1 MQRLMEWHT
10 NKTKIFFCR
19 INHKKISIMKKLI
32 LILIVVA
39 YALLVSAQ
47 DGLLTGTYKNSQGDK
62 IVVGEFDGGLGIMV
76 PGYSNFYA
84 LVEMADGWY
93 ANPFL
98 GIICM
103 ADQNNNLLF
112 GFTNTG
118 TTDLYVRWDEKKQS
132 AKSAVARGEKYAS
145 QGNYCDA
152 AEQFEKAYKYEQKS
166 DMPDPGGLR
175 YMSSNAGINYSSCG
189 NYDKTIEW
197 TLNTIE
203 YLEEDHE
210 DNTSPEVQNALA
222 NAYYTMAEVYMN
234 NADDKENVESAL
246 EYAEKGLEFINSLSD
261 FEMEPYYLVNFN
273 MILGLIYSNVKND
286 YKAALEYYEEAESN
300 ADYLEGD
307 QYDDFIYSILIAKS
321 MIYGLMGDFQK
332 SLIYSQQ
339 MVDLQRDRNDNPS
352 ALIFSLTQLGSC
364 YSRMGNLS
372 EYKKCIE
379 EAGQIANSLDNSEEN
394 MDLKYGIIR
403 DKADIL
409 LLENKLDESE
419 ALYVDMYNYYK
430 NIASSGRNVNM
441 NMRSAINGIYR
452 VYMVRKDYPYCQNAI
467 LESMKYE
474 SGLTTGKEGEIN
486 DLYDLANVY
495 LLMNKPQDAAKYL
508 EPVIALEEALITDLP
523 EEKLRGYLNQRYYT
537 YQLLSQA
544 YIMSGRPKDAMK
556 VVEIGTGKGLLS
568 KISSS
573 GYSYVDIDK
582 YTAGLPVNKI
592 IIRFPYF
599 NSQSGSIG
607 KIAISNAGITGIDT
621 KTDSIWQEITDRLSN
636 KIAQQSA
643 NNATSRGFKK
653 IIIENQ
659 TTPDSTR
666 WNKNNPQKIDLGSVL
681 YYYSSLLSNPSTIR
695 TATTGQ
701 PVKKEDMS
709 DFEFLSRALYSL
721 FFSDLEPAL
730 KGKKDL
736 VIIPDGMFAFIT
748 FETLMNSD
756 RKMLGEMYSVTYSQS
771 LAISNEI
778 NKRQYASPGK
788 TLAMGGAIY
797 KTKDVQNEQITY
809 SVNEKN
815 RIINEMVQAVERD
828 EDLTKIYDTYIA
840 PAGWNPLPGT
850 LSEIKNI
857 AAIDPLNTTLIQ
869 SELLTK
875 NNLFD
880 KSSSGELS
888 KYRILHFATHGFVVW
903 SVPELSSLVLSPN
916 ANSDND
922 CVLNLNEILKLKI
935 NAQIV
940 TLSACETAMGYAF
953 MGEGVNGLPQA
964 FIQAGAQNVIASLWC
979 IDDQGTNKF
988 MTELYKNILVAKQP
1002 VSKALALTKQEFI
1015 SGKFG
1020 TAYQSPFYWSPF
1032 VCYGSA
1038 SDHYT
1043 QLDKAQ
1049 GYDLF
1054 TDASYTLPEPM
1065 PSADDFYT
1073 SGVEKYNQNDFD
1085 GAIVDFSDYIELK
1098 PENMG
1103 FYARAICYLNLN
1115 EIERALSD
1123 LSRSLRENPT
1133 HVESLQ
1139 ARAYIYEQL
1148 KRFQDAVT
1156 DYDRIIALQP
1166 DSAANYINQA
1176 KILYKL
1182 KQYDDVIVC
1191 MNKSLKLKP
1200 DDAYSYYVL
1209 ANTQQKK
1216 GNTNGAIANYTKVIQ
1231 YAPDAPDGY
1240 FQRAMLNN
1248 KYHGLSAAI
1257 DDFKKVI
1264 ELEDA
1269 SGEFIMKPYV
1279 LQYTG
1284 KPEEA
1289 LSLAQKLAEEKND
1302 ISNYYNLASI
1312 YSLQN
1317 DSKNAVSALSKAID
1331 KGFNEFD
1338 QILEDEDLNNIRNS
1352 TEFKEL
1358 LVTYGIK

>member
-1 MQRLMEWHT
+1 
-10 NKTKIFFCR
+10 
-19 INHKKISIMKKLI
+19 MKKLI
-32 LILIVVA
+32 LVFIVLTS
-39 YALLVSAQ
+39 ALLVSGQ
-47 DGLLTGTYKNSQGDK
+47 DGILTGTYKNLQGDK
-62 IVVGEFDGGLGIMV
+62 IVVGEFNGGIGIMV
-76 PGYSNFYA
+76 PGYTNFYA
-84 LVEMADGWY
+84 LIEMADGWY
-93 ANPFL
+93 ANLFL

-103 ADQNNNLLF
+103 ADENNNLLF

-118 TTDLYVRWDEKKQS
+118 ATDLYVRWDEKKQS

-145 QGNYCDA
+145 KGNYCDA
-152 AEQFEKAYKYEQKS
+152 AEQFEKAYNYELKS
-166 DMPDPGGLR
+166 DMPDPSGLR

-189 NYDKTIEW
+189 DAAKAIEW
-197 TLNTIE
+197 TLNTIA

-210 DNTSPEVQNALA
+210 DNTNPEVQNALA

-234 NADDKENVESAL
+234 NADDEENVESAL

-286 YKAALEYYEEAESN
+286 YKAALEYYEEAENN
-300 ADYLEGD
+300 AAYIEGA
-307 QYDDFIYSILIAKS
+307 QYDDFVYSILMAKS

-339 MVDLQRDRNDNPS
+339 MVDLQRDWNDDPT

-364 YSRMGNLS
+364 YSRMGNFS

-379 EAGQIANSLDNSEEN
+379 EAGQIANSLDNSDEN
-394 MDLKYGIIR
+394 MDLKYGIIST
-403 DKADIL
+403 KADIL

-419 ALYVDMYNYYK
+419 ALYVDMYNYYTSIT
-430 NIASSGRNVNM
+430 NSARNVNM

-467 LESMKYE
+467 LEGMKYE
-474 SGLTTGKEGEIN
+474 SGLITGKEGEIN
-486 DLYDLANVY
+486 DLFDLANVY

-523 EEKLRGYLNQRYYT
+523 EERLRGYLNQRYYT
-537 YQLLSQA
+537 YQLLSQS

-573 GYSYVDIDK
+573 GYSYVDMDK
-582 YTAGLPVNKI
+582 YTAGMPVNKI

-607 KIAISNAGITGIDT
+607 KLAISNAGIIGIDS
-621 KTDSIWQEITDRLSN
+621 KTDSIWQEITDRLSH
-636 KIAQQSA
+636 KITQQSA
-643 NNATSRGFKK
+643 KNATSRGFKK
-653 IIIENQ
+653 IIVENQ
-659 TTPDSTR
+659 NTPDSTL
-666 WNKNNPQKIDLGSVL
+666 WNQNNPKKIDLGSVI
-681 YYYSSLLSNPSTIR
+681 YFYNSLLSNPSTTR
-695 TATTGQ
+695 TVTTGQ
-701 PVKKEDMS
+701 TVKKEDMS
-709 DFEFLSRALYSL
+709 DFEFLSCALYSL
-721 FFSDLEPAL
+721 FFSDIEPAL
-730 KGKKDL
+730 KSKKDL
-736 VIIPDGMFAFIT
+736 VIIPDGMFAFIP
-748 FETLMNSD
+748 FETLMNSE
-756 RKMLGEMYSVTYSQS
+756 RKMLGEMYAVTYSQS
-771 LAISNEI
+771 LAVSNEI
-778 NKRQYASPGK
+778 NKRNYASTGK

-797 KTKDVQNEQITY
+797 KTKDIQNEQITY

-815 RIINEMVQAVERD
+815 RIINEMVQAVDRD

-850 LSEIKNI
+850 LLEIKNI
-857 AAIDPLNTTLIQ
+857 AGIDPLNTTLVQ
-869 SELLTK
+869 GELLTK
-875 NNLFD
+875 INLID

-916 ANSDND
+916 PNSDND

-935 NAQIV
+935 SAQLV

-953 MGEGVNGLPQA
+953 MGEGVMGLPQA

-988 MTELYKNILVAKQP
+988 MTELYKKILITKQP

-1020 TAYQSPFYWSPF
+1020 TIYQSPFYWSPF
-1032 VCYGSA
+1032 ICYGSA

-1043 QLDKAQ
+1043 QLDEAQ

-1054 TDASYTLPEPM
+1054 TDATYTLPEPM
-1065 PSADDFYT
+1065 LSADGFYT
-1073 SGVEKYNQNDFD
+1073 GAVEKYNQNDYE
-1085 GAIVDFSDYIELK
+1085 GAILDFTNYIALK
-1098 PENMG
+1098 PDNTG
-1103 FYARAICYLNLN
+1103 FYGRAICYVNLN
-1115 EIERALSD
+1115 EIQKALSD
-1123 LSRSLRENPT
+1123 LSKSLHENPS
-1133 HVESLQ
+1133 HIESLQ
-1139 ARAYIYEQL
+1139 ARVYIYEQQN
-1148 KRFQDAVT
+1148 RFQDAVS
-1156 DYDRIIALQP
+1156 DYNRIIALQP
-1166 DSAANYINQA
+1166 DSAANYTNKA
-1176 KILYKL
+1176 KNLYQL
-1182 KQYDDVIVC
+1182 KQYDEAIVC
-1191 MNKSLKLKP
+1191 LNESLKLKP
-1200 DDAYSYYVL
+1200 DDPYCYYLLGYS
-1209 ANTQQKK
+1209 QQKK
-1216 GNTNGAIANYTKVIQ
+1216 GNTEDAIANYTKVIQ

-1240 FQRAMLNN
+1240 FKRAMLNN
-1248 KYHGLSAAI
+1248 KNHGLSAAI
-1257 DDFKKVI
+1257 DDFNKVI

-1269 SGEFIMKPYV
+1269 SGEFIMKPYA
-1279 LQYTG
+1279 LQYSG

-1289 LSLAQKLAEEKND
+1289 LILAQKLAEEKND
-1302 ISNYYNLASI
+1302 INNYYNLACI

-1317 DSKNAVSALSKAID
+1317 DSKNAVLALSAVID
-1331 KGFNEFD
+1331 KGYHEYD

-1358 LVTYGIK
+1358 LAKYGIKLK